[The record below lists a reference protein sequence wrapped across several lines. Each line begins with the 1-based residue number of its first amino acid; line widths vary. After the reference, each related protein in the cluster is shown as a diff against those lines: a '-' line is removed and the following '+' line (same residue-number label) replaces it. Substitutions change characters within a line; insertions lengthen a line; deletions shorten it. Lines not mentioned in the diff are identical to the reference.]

1 MRHLFIFYDDD
12 DYVED
17 QDQDQDQVEDHD
29 QDQDQ
34 DQDPDPDQDG
44 VKSDSRKVVSMRPRL
59 GYKFRGVKF
68 KYGNLTTLA

>member
-1 MRHLFIFYDDD
+1 MRHLFIIYDDD

-34 DQDPDPDQDG
+34 DQDTDPDQDG
-44 VKSDSRKVVSMRPRL
+44 VKSHSRKVVSM
-59 GYKFRGVKF
+59 
-68 KYGNLTTLA
+68 TEA